1 VLRCCSVVTPIT
13 ALLFAGHLGSEIQAV
28 QLNQVFISLF
38 VFFLFLQM
46 YANFIIYLS
55 LNF

>member
-1 VLRCCSVVTPIT
+1 MLRCCSVVTPIT
-13 ALLFAGHLGSEIQAV
+13 ALLFAGHLGSEIQTV